1 MASAEQTNHA
11 IPRTWRIAVSSL
23 VGGLLA
29 LRGVARRVWRVAAAL
44 GVSGLV
50 ALLAY
55 LLGLEQKQIIS
66 VSIFIVIIMAT
77 LLFWKFRLAIAFVG
91 IGALMGCN
99 VLTLPTFIEEC
110 KLDVILFLVGM
121 MVTVGVLKELGL
133 FTWIIQSV
141 IALKSMTGWMFVAII
156 VFLGAFMACA
166 VDEVT
171 SIVFVATL
179 IFQVCD
185 TLKVRPIPFLI
196 IAVMGTNVG
205 SSGTML
211 GNPVGILIGQN
222 VNPPLTFIDFLN
234 WSFPIML
241 VALAATLGVLMWWFR
256 ADVRL
261 LGERLEARRELGLGL
276 GPLVKVPYKRG
287 LAILVGMIG
296 FIALHHHIER
306 RLGLAPNTVL
316 IVAPLV
322 IAGLLM
328 MWRHERARHYI
339 EADVEWWTLL
349 FFMMLFAV
357 AGTLEETYVTVRVAD
372 SFQQTFGSG
381 SPILIPLIIGISAIG
396 SAFVD
401 NIVFVA
407 AFVPVVDKLQST
419 PLVWALLLGTCLGGN
434 ITMIGSTANIVALGM
449 LEKRY
454 RTSIH
459 FLDWLK
465 VGAAVGLVTGIIAW
479 AGIALLAPYMPT
491 VGQRR
496 EKIMMHH
503 RLDSGIPRGL
513 DIQREPAES
522 GHSQSRTCQR
532 TSRCRGQSAKPAG
545 GAISRRTPFA
555 QATGA

>member
-1 MASAEQTNHA
+1 MAEPNTKRDMLYTAGRVIIMLIISGF
-11 IPRTWRIAVSSL
+11 V
-23 VGGLLA
+23 GLL
-29 LRGVARRVWRVAAAL
+29 GH
-44 GVSGLV
+44 SF
-50 ALLAY
+50 
-55 LLGLEQKQIIS
+55 GLEQKQVIS
-66 VSIFIVIIMAT
+66 CSIFILIIMST

-91 IGALMGCN
+91 IGVLMGAK
-99 VLTLPTFIEEC
+99 VLTLDNFIREC

-141 IALKSMTGWMFVAII
+141 IGLKGITGPKFVVII

-185 TLKVRPIPFLI
+185 TLKVRPIPFII
-196 IAVMGTNVG
+196 IAVMGTNIG

-222 VNPPLTFIDFLN
+222 ANPPLSFMDFMT

-241 VALAATLGVLMWWFR
+241 LTLSISLGVLMWWFR
-256 ADVRL
+256 QEIAL
-261 LGERLEARRELGLGL
+261 LSQRLEARRELGLGL
-276 GPLVKVPYKRG
+276 GPLVRIPYKRG
-287 LAILVGMIG
+287 LVVLVGMIL
-296 FIALHHHIER
+296 FIALHHHLER
-306 RLGLAPNTVL
+306 GLGLEANTIL

-322 IAGLLM
+322 IAGVLM
-328 MWRHERARHYI
+328 LWRHERSRHYI

-357 AGTLEETYVTVRVAD
+357 AGTLEETKVTQKIAD
-372 SFQQTFGSG
+372 FSQEAFGNRLS
-381 SPILIPLIIGISAIG
+381 ILTPLVIGTSAAG

-407 AFVPVVDKLQST
+407 AFMPIVEKLQQT
-419 PLVWALLLGTCLGGN
+419 PLIWALLQGTCLGGN

-454 RTSIH
+454 RTH
-459 FLDWLK
+459 VAFLEWLK
-465 VGAAVGLVTGIIAW
+465 VGLIVGILSCLIAW
-479 AGIALLAPYMPT
+479 GGIALLSPYMPT
-491 VGQRR
+491 VKERQ
-496 EKIMMHH
+496 MH
-503 RLDSGIPRGL
+503 RLAQPN
-513 DIQREPAES
+513 
-522 GHSQSRTCQR
+522 SQLEQLN
-532 TSRCRGQSAKPAG
+532 AMEKLP
-545 GAISRRTPFA
+545 
-555 QATGA
+555 

>member
-1 MASAEQTNHA
+1 MTH
-11 IPRTWRIAVSSL
+11 W
-23 VGGLLA
+23 
-29 LRGVARRVWRVAAAL
+29 
-44 GVSGLV
+44 
-50 ALLAY
+50 
-55 LLGLEQKQIIS
+55 LGLDRQQVIS
-66 VSIFIVIIMAT
+66 VTIFLVIILST

-91 IGALMGCN
+91 IGALMGTN

-110 KLDVILFLVGM
+110 QLDVILFLVGM

-141 IALKSMTGWMFVAII
+141 IGLKGMTGKLFVAII
-156 VFLGAFMACA
+156 VFLGAFMACV

-185 TLKVRPIPFLI
+185 TLKIRPMPFLI

-205 SSGTML
+205 SAGTML

-222 VNPPLTFIDFLN
+222 AEPPLSFVDFLQ

-241 VALAATLGVLMWWFR
+241 LGLTATLGILMWWFR
-256 ADVRL
+256 ADIRL
-261 LGERLEARRELGLGL
+261 LSERLEARRELGLGL
-276 GPLVKVPYKRG
+276 GPLVQVPYKRG
-287 LAILVGMIG
+287 LAILVGMISLIASHHFLEG
-296 FIALHHHIER
+296 ALH
-306 RLGLAPNTVL
+306 LAPNTIL

-328 MWRHERARHYI
+328 MWRHERSRHYI

-357 AGTLEETYVTVRVAD
+357 AGTLEHTHVTERIAD
-372 SFQQTFGSG
+372 SFHGAFGGRSI
-381 SPILIPLIIGISAIG
+381 ILIPLILTLSAVG

-407 AFVPVVDKLQST
+407 AFMPVVNKLQHT
-419 PLVWALLLGTCLGGN
+419 PLIWALVLGTCFGGN

-454 RTSIH
+454 RASIR

-465 VGAAVGLVTGIIAW
+465 VGVVVGLVTGLIAW
-479 AGIALLAPYMPT
+479 IGIAILAPHMPT
-491 VGQRR
+491 VEQRLRNVQVHGQTVVN
-496 EKIMMHH
+496 E
-503 RLDSGIPRGL
+503 
-513 DIQREPAES
+513 EP
-522 GHSQSRTCQR
+522 GVVH
-532 TSRCRGQSAKPAG
+532 
-545 GAISRRTPFA
+545 
-555 QATGA
+555 

>member
-1 MASAEQTNHA
+1 MFVIT
-11 IPRTWRIAVSSL
+11 
-23 VGGLLA
+23 
-29 LRGVARRVWRVAAAL
+29 
-44 GVSGLV
+44 GLV
-50 ALLAY
+50 ALLTHS
-55 LLGLEQKQIIS
+55 LHLDKRQVIS
-66 VSIFIVIIMAT
+66 CSIFIMIILAT

-91 IGALMGCN
+91 IGALMGTN
-99 VLTLPTFIEEC
+99 VLTLPVFIREC

-141 IALKSMTGWMFVAII
+141 ITLPHITGPMFVIII

-185 TLKVRPIPFLI
+185 TLKLRPVPYII
-196 IAVMGTNVG
+196 IAVLGTNIG

-211 GNPVGILIGQN
+211 GNPIGILIGQN
-222 VNPPLTFIDFLN
+222 AAPPLSFVDFLT

-241 VALAATLGVLMWWFR
+241 VVLVVSLALLMWWYR
-256 ADVRL
+256 SEIRL
-261 LGERLEARRELGLGL
+261 LSEKLEARRDLGLGL
-276 GPLVKVPYKRG
+276 GPLVKIPYKRG
-287 LAILVGMIG
+287 LAVLIGMIS
-296 FIALHHHIER
+296 FIALHHLLED

-328 MWRHERARHYI
+328 LWRHERSRHYI

-357 AGTLEETYVTVRVAD
+357 AGTLEETHVTAEIAGY
-372 SFQQTFGSG
+372 FQQTFGDRLSVLT
-381 SPILIPLIIGISAIG
+381 PVIIGLSAIG

-401 NIVFVA
+401 NVVFVA
-407 AFVPVVDKLQST
+407 AFMPIVNKLQQT
-419 PLVWALLLGTCLGGN
+419 PLLWALLHGTCLGGN

-454 RTSIH
+454 RTHLH
-459 FLDWLK
+459 FFEWLK
-465 VGAAVGLVTGIIAW
+465 VGAVVGLVSCLLAW
-479 AGIALLAPYMPT
+479 GGIAILSPYMPT
-491 VGQRR
+491 VAQRQ
-496 EKIMMHH
+496 EKVADRH
-503 RLDSGIPRGL
+503 LP
-513 DIQREPAES
+513 
-522 GHSQSRTCQR
+522 
-532 TSRCRGQSAKPAG
+532 SADKPALQLP
-545 GAISRRTPFA
+545 TPA
-555 QATGA
+555 DKK